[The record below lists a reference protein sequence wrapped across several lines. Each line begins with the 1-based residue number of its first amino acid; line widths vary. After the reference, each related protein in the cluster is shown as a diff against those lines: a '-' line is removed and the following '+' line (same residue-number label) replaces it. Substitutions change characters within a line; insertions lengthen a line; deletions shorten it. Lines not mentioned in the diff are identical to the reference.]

1 MLLQKYSFRI
11 IIKAHLFPF
20 DGLQS
25 FMMLQR
31 TAAVIEIGR
40 EINRDYTRG

>member
-1 MLLQKYSFRI
+1 MLLQKYSFHI

-25 FMMLQR
+25 FMMQR
-31 TAAVIEIGR
+31 MAAVIEIGR